1 MANHKRLLILLGF
14 LGLPLAVH
22 AHHSWRAVYGGG
34 ENVTIDATIASE
46 PFRNPHNAVHVQ
58 IANAAGELEPWT
70 IEWRGRRRRD
80 GGDPVV
86 YDLNPGDEVVIV
98 GRRAVDT
105 DLKKIQMTTLTRP
118 ADGMTIEARQRRNRD
133 GGRDR
138 NQ

>member
-1 MANHKRLLILLGF
+1 MTNRNRTWIFLSLLT
-14 LGLPLAVH
+14 LPLAAA

-34 ENVTIDATIASE
+34 EGVTIDATITSE

-58 IANAAGELEPWT
+58 IAGASGELEPWT

-105 DLKKIQMTTLTRP
+105 DLKKIQMTRLTRT
-118 ADGMTIEARQRRNRD
+118 ADGMTIEARQRRRNRD
-133 GGRDR
+133 RDS

>member
-1 MANHKRLLILLGF
+1 MADQRRLLVFLGF
-14 LGLPLAVH
+14 LAVPLAAH

-34 ENVTIDATIASE
+34 EEVTIDALITSE

-58 IANAAGELEPWT
+58 IAGASGELEPWT

-98 GRRAVDT
+98 GRRAVDA
-105 DLKKIQMTTLTRP
+105 DLKKIQMTRLTRT
-118 ADGMTIEARQRRNRD
+118 ADGMTIEARQGRRNRD
-133 GGRDR
+133 RDR
-138 NQ
+138 SQ

>member
-1 MANHKRLLILLGF
+1 MANHRRLLIMLGF
-14 LGLPLAVH
+14 LGLPLVVQ

-34 ENVTIDATIASE
+34 EDVTIDATIASE

-80 GGDPVV
+80 GGEPVV

-105 DLKKIQMTTLTRP
+105 NLKKIQMTRLTRP

-133 GGRDR
+133 GDR

>member
-1 MANHKRLLILLGF
+1 MANRKCLWMFLGF
-14 LGLPLAVH
+14 LGLPLTVH
-22 AHHSWRAVYGGG
+22 AHHSWRAVYGAG
-34 ENVTIDATIASE
+34 EEVTTDATIASQ

-70 IEWRGRRRRD
+70 IEWRGQRRRD
-80 GGDPVV
+80 GGPPVV

-118 ADGMTIEARQRRNRD
+118 ADSMKIEARQRGNRD
-133 GGRDR
+133 RDS

>member
-34 ENVTIDATIASE
+34 ENVTIDAMIASE

-105 DLKKIQMTTLTRP
+105 GLKKIQMTTLTRP
-118 ADGMTIEARQRRNRD
+118 ADGMMIEARQRRNRD

>member
-1 MANHKRLLILLGF
+1 MLGHKQAWIF
-14 LGLPLAVH
+14 VCAAALPLAAH

-34 ENVTIDATIASE
+34 EDLTIDATIASE

-58 IANAAGELEPWT
+58 IATAAGELEPWT

-80 GGDPVV
+80 GEEPVV

-105 DLKKIQMTTLTRP
+105 DLKKIQMTRLTRP

-133 GGRDR
+133 RGRDP

>member
-1 MANHKRLLILLGF
+1 MLSRTQACIF
-14 LGLPLAVH
+14 VCAAALPLVAH

-34 ENVTIDATIASE
+34 EEVTLDATIASQ

-58 IANAAGELEPWT
+58 IAGSAGELEPWT

-80 GGDPVV
+80 GEDPVV

-105 DLKKIQMTTLTRP
+105 DLNKIQMTRLTRT
-118 ADGMTIEARQRRNRD
+118 ADGMTIEARQGRRDR
-133 GGRDR
+133 GRDS